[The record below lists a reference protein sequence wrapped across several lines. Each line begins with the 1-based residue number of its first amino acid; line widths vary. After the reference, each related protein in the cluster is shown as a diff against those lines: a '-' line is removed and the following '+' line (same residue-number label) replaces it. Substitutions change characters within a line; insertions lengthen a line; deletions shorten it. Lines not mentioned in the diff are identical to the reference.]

1 MVSGGGYRD
10 QEMVVFFIVLVG
22 RDLSTVSIKENSG
35 KKKEVRDVG
44 EKGTGGSSEVPWEV
58 TMSDM

>member
-22 RDLSTVSIKENSG
+22 RDLSTMYIKGNSV
-35 KKKEVRDVG
+35 KKNEVRDVG
-44 EKGTGGSSEVPWEV
+44 EKGTGGR
-58 TMSDM
+58 SDIP